1 MDKPVYFDNEKAR
14 RLSALEHYREKS
26 PDSPQSKKLF
36 ESLYGDHVDI
46 ICMQA
51 NIVSDQQMAKQAKA
65 FLASQPQ
72 DGFSI
77 AIACYWAFIGDRT
90 KDFPKRKKH
99 FDRLRVA
106 VSKKLKDCSDFQK
119 VLAYDVLWELLVNHV
134 QLNMGGERQIIKDFG
149 NALLLSLIHI

>member
-1 MDKPVYFDNEKAR
+1 MNLKLWFLLLIVLLAPALNCLVLPAQDIMDKPVYFDNEKAR

-65 FLASQPQ
+65 FLASQP
-72 DGFSI
+72 
-77 AIACYWAFIGDRT
+77 R
-90 KDFPKRKKH
+90 
-99 FDRLRVA
+99 
-106 VSKKLKDCSDFQK
+106 
-119 VLAYDVLWELLVNHV
+119 
-134 QLNMGGERQIIKDFG
+134 
-149 NALLLSLIHI
+149 